1 MSPGARTT
9 PEGTVASSRRVVS
22 VDLAPTGA
30 GCPPPLVSSTAMHA
44 GAFKND
50 GMVNVSVQVVTPVPT
65 ITFPAE
71 LDPMMLAPAPQSA
84 PSAGKVMVG
93 TGVTTCTLTFTIPSF
108 LNAPACMA
116 VDETNGGGHPAP
128 VGARSTETT
137 LLLDA
142 TVPSGV
148 VLAPGD
154 IVSYI
159 CASS

>member
-1 MSPGARTT
+1 MQPSVLRTRAFLTALVLAGAILLLGPGT
-9 PEGTVASSRRVVS
+9 ASA
-22 VDLAPTGA
+22 APALGADCGA
-30 GCPPPLVSSTAMHA
+30 GASIMGS
-44 GAFKND
+44 N
-50 GMVNVSVQVVTPVPT
+50 
-65 ITFPAE
+65 
-71 LDPMMLAPAPQSA
+71 
-84 PSAGKVMVG
+84 SAGKVMVG
-93 TGVTTCTLTFTIPSF
+93 TGVTTCTLTFTIPSSF

-159 CASS
+159 CASY

>member
-1 MSPGARTT
+1 MRPSVL
-9 PEGTVASSRRVVS
+9 GTRAF
-22 VDLAPTGA
+22 LTA
-30 GCPPPLVSSTAMHA
+30 LVLA
-44 GAFKND
+44 GAVLLLGPGTAF
-50 GMVNVSVQVVTPVPT
+50 
-65 ITFPAE
+65 A
-71 LDPMMLAPAPQSA
+71 APALGVDCGSGA
-84 PSAGKVMVG
+84 SIMGSDSAGKVMVG
-93 TGVTTCTLTFTIPSF
+93 TGVTTCTLTFTIPA
-108 LNAPACMA
+108 LNAPACAA

-159 CASS
+159 CASY

>member
-44 GAFKND
+44 GAFRNDD

-65 ITFPAE
+65 ITLPAE

-84 PSAGKVMVG
+84 PSAGAANAVPG
-93 TGVTTCTLTFTIPSF
+93 PSRRI
-108 LNAPACMA
+108 APARTRAVRKALVLRTLGCMI
-116 VDETNGGGHPAP
+116 
-128 VGARSTETT
+128 
-137 LLLDA
+137 LLL
-142 TVPSGV
+142 G
-148 VLAPGD
+148 
-154 IVSYI
+154 
-159 CASS
+159 

>member
-50 GMVNVSVQVVTPVPT
+50 GMENLSVQVVTPVPT

-84 PSAGKVMVG
+84 PSAGAANAVPG
-93 TGVTTCTLTFTIPSF
+93 PSRRT
-108 LNAPACMA
+108 APARTRAVRKALVLRTLGCMI
-116 VDETNGGGHPAP
+116 
-128 VGARSTETT
+128 
-137 LLLDA
+137 LLL
-142 TVPSGV
+142 G
-148 VLAPGD
+148 
-154 IVSYI
+154 
-159 CASS
+159 